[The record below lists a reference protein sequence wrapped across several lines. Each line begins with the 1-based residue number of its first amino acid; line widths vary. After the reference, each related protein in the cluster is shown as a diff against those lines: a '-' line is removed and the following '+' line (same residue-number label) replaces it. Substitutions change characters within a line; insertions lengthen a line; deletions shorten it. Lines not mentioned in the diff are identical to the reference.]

1 MTTKVKNRHRLKGKN
16 IKEMQRNLRQTF
28 ATIFFD
34 ETTSIETGEIE
45 DRTIIFV
52 NDEPCFMIYNERIL
66 FTLHGLNKYQ
76 PKKKRVVVDMGAVK
90 FVTNGADVM
99 APGIVDADTTIV
111 EGDQVWICD
120 ERYRKPLAVGIALM
134 DGEQMIAE
142 QKGKAISLVHYVGD
156 KWWNLTAKSL

>member
-1 MTTKVKNRHRLKGKN
+1 MITKVKNRHQLKGKD
-16 IKEMQRNLRQTF
+16 IKEIQRNLQQTF

-34 ETTSIETGEIE
+34 ETASVETGEIE

-76 PKKKRVVVDMGAVK
+76 PQEKMVVVDMGAVK

-99 APGIVDADTTIV
+99 APGIVDADTAIV

-120 ERYRKPLAVGIALM
+120 EQHRKPLAVGIALM